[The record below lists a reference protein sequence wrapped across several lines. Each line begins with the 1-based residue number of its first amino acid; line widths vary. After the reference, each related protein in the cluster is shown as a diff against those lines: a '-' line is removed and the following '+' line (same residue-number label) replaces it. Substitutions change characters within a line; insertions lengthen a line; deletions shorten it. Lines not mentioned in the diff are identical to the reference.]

1 MDKLIETSAVR
12 KYVGLDV
19 HKATIWIAVADA
31 AGGEPRDLG
40 SIAHDVPT
48 LLKRLQGLGKPS
60 ELLVVY
66 EAGPTGY
73 GLVRRLRELGYWAE
87 VVAPSLVPRAPGE
100 RVKTDRRD
108 ARKLARLGRVQELHY
123 VAVPDA
129 RDEAIRDLSRA
140 REDAVQARL
149 KVRQQITA
157 LLLRHDQRYTGKT
170 HWTLLYLRWLKQI
183 EMAYPA
189 QQLVLDEALHS
200 LSSIDA
206 TVDRLTQGL
215 DIEVTRWRY
224 EPVVRALMSLRGIAR
239 IVAITLVAEIGDFGR
254 FTHPRELMSYL
265 GLVPSEHSSGPRTR
279 RGKITKA
286 GNGHAR
292 RMLIEAAWQYRFRA
306 QEGRGLKQRL
316 QERSSEQQRLS
327 WKTQERLCQRYAALR
342 KRELHPNKVCV
353 AVARELVGF
362 VWAMAKTVPISA
374 VSA

>member
-1 MDKLIETSAVR
+1 MDKRSETNAVR

-19 HKATIWIAVADA
+19 HKATIWLAVSDA

-48 LLKRLQGLGKPS
+48 LLKRLQALGAPS
-60 ELLVVY
+60 ELFVVY

-73 GLVRRLRELGYWAE
+73 GLVRRLRALGYQAE
-87 VVAPSLVPRAPGE
+87 VVAPSLILRAPGE

-108 ARKLARLGRVQELHY
+108 ARKLTRLARAGELHY
-123 VAVPDA
+123 VVVPDA

-157 LLLRHDQRYTGKT
+157 LLLRHDHRYPGKT
-170 HWTLLYLRWLKQI
+170 HWTLAYLRWLKALK
-183 EMAYPA
+183 MAYPA
-189 QQLVLDEALHS
+189 QQVVLEEALQS
-200 LSSIDA
+200 LSSIEA
-206 TVDRLTQGL
+206 TLGRLTHGL
-215 DIEVTRWRY
+215 DEQVTSWRFA
-224 EPVVRALMSLRGIAR
+224 PVVQALMSLRGIAR
-239 IVAITLVAEIGDFGR
+239 IVAITLVAEIGDIGR
-254 FTHPRELMSYL
+254 FGHPRELMSWL

-306 QEGRGLKQRL
+306 HIGRDLKQRL
-316 QERSSEQQRLS
+316 TPCSSEQQRLS
-327 WKTQERLCQRYAALR
+327 WKAQERLCQRYAALTR
-342 KRELHPNKVCV
+342 RQLHQNKVCV

-362 VWAMAKTVPISA
+362 VWAMAKTTA
-374 VSA
+374 LRA